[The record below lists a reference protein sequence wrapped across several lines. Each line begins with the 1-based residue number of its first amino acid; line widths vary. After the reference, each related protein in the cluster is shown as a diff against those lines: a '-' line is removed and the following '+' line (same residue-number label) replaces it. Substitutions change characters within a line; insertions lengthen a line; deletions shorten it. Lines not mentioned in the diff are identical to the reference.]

1 MSDEWWGV
9 EPAVTGALEAWGW
22 QADRD
27 VVRQV
32 LPAVARHGN
41 AVVTAP
47 PAPAQGAPAL
57 AGVVAAI
64 AASKGRALI
73 LAAPA
78 LVP

>member
-32 LPAVARHGN
+32 LPAVAI
-41 AVVTAP
+41 AEIKEMIAP
-47 PAPAQGAPAL
+47 PVRPVGGAVEA
-57 AGVVAAI
+57 
-64 AASKGRALI
+64 K
-73 LAAPA
+73 
-78 LVP
+78 